1 MLDSR
6 CEMDAF
12 NVATCSQE
20 RDEFFPIVS
29 HELRTPLTSV
39 IAFADIM
46 SRNRDD
52 NLTGIQLEQ
61 LDIIRR
67 NGQYLNDLVEGMLDI
82 SRLNTDMMRLELSE
96 F

>member
-1 MLDSR
+1 MHSALQRAARSVTSSFQLFR
-6 CEMDAF
+6 TNCG
-12 NVATCSQE
+12 
-20 RDEFFPIVS
+20 
-29 HELRTPLTSV
+29 TPLTSV

-67 NGQYLNDLVEGMLDI
+67 NGQCLNDLVEGMLDI